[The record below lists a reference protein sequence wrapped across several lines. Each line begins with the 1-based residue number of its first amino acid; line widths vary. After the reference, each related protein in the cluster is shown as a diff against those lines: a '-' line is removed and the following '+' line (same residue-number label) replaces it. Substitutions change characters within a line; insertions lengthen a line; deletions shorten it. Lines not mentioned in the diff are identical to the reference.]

1 MNMQL
6 ENSDKYLNNIKS
18 LYESAFPEN
27 ERCDF
32 NYLLNERYSDYEMF
46 AITKE
51 NDFVGFIFIVFYKDI
66 AYVNY
71 FAIKEEF
78 RSCGYGSIALGL
90 LKEKFHDYNIML
102 SIEKP
107 VSEIQ
112 KRRLRFYQK
121 NDFVITGFELKS
133 NNVEFQV
140 LCYGNYDFDMLFE
153 FFKLNFPNA
162 EYL

>member
-1 MNMQL
+1 MRL
-6 ENSDKYLNNIKS
+6 EKSDKFLSEIKN
-18 LYESAFPEN
+18 LYETAFPEN
-27 ERCDF
+27 ERSDF
-32 NYLLNERYSDYEMF
+32 NYLLKGRYSDYEML

-51 NDFVGFIFIVFYKDI
+51 NDFVGFIFIAFHKDI

-71 FAIKEEF
+71 FAIKEKL
-78 RSCGYGSIALGL
+78 RNCGYGSMALKL
-90 LKEKFHDYNIML
+90 LKEKFKNYNIML

-112 KRRLRFYQK
+112 KRRLRFYQR
-121 NDFVITGFELKS
+121 NDFVVTGFELKS

-140 LCYGNYDFDMLFE
+140 LCYGDYNFELLME

>member
-1 MNMQL
+1 MQL
-6 ENSDKYLNNIKS
+6 EKSDKYLNNIKS

-133 NNVEFQV
+133 NNVEFHV

>member
-1 MNMQL
+1 MQL

-133 NNVEFQV
+133 NNVEFHV

>member
-1 MNMQL
+1 MQL